1 MMEKLAEIKDGTVFK
16 SGVTDRCN
24 LFLGYKKEDRSTDY
38 ELEKRRYLMKKLK
51 FDSYDGVCFLNGLVF
66 FAPVALLVRTQ
77 AGVSEHVFFLL
88 QALLSGVIFLGEIPT
103 GFITDKIGYRKSL
116 ILAQVLLLG
125 ARSLLLAAFVS
136 RSLALFVVEAVVE
149 GIAACFTSG
158 TGSAYLYN
166 LYGENGY
173 LVKTAHAENFGIAGF
188 IISTVAYAG
197 IYKISGM
204 EGLLIT
210 TVVMDIIAVVCSFF
224 LRSESSK
231 TIIADRKEV
240 QILAVFKN
248 KKAFL
253 FVISLAIFS
262 IAWLLINFFY
272 VVKLENCGLPVE
284 WMSLIILSYS
294 AVQMLAEPIL
304 GKLSDGKNGKSSREK
319 LPAVTAAT
327 AGVAFLLFGVVK
339 FRAAVLLLMLIL
351 PLLLNLPEYLL
362 MDLENQ
368 FVDEAECG
376 SQRAATLSVLNMG
389 VNLVEILTLS
399 ASAFLTKIGIQWCF
413 VFVGCFLM
421 AIALLFARIQ
431 K

>member
-1 MMEKLAEIKDGTVFK
+1 
-16 SGVTDRCN
+16 
-24 LFLGYKKEDRSTDY
+24 
-38 ELEKRRYLMKKLK
+38 MKKLK

-77 AGVSEHVFFLL
+77 AGVSEHVFFIL

-136 RSLALFVVEAVVE
+136 RSLVLFVVEAVVE

-158 TGSAYLYN
+158 TGSAYLYA

-173 LVKTAHAENFGIAGF
+173 LAKTAHAGNFGTAGF

-231 TIIADRKEV
+231 TIIADRKEMRLQADIRQQENSGDTMQKKDSIR

-319 LPAVTAAT
+319 LPAVTAAA

-362 MDLENQ
+362 MNLENQ

-421 AIALLFARIQ
+421 VIALLFARIQ

>member
-1 MMEKLAEIKDGTVFK
+1 
-16 SGVTDRCN
+16 
-24 LFLGYKKEDRSTDY
+24 
-38 ELEKRRYLMKKLK
+38 MKKLK

-77 AGVSEHVFFLL
+77 AGVSEHIFFLL

-136 RSLALFVVEAVVE
+136 RSLVLFVVEAVVE

-158 TGSAYLYN
+158 TGSAYLYA

-173 LVKTAHAENFGIAGF
+173 LAKTAHAGNFGTAGF

-210 TVVMDIIAVVCSFF
+210 TVVMDVIAVVCSFF

-272 VVKLENCGLPVE
+272 VEKLENCGLPVE
-284 WMSLIILSYS
+284 WMSLIILIYS

-304 GKLSDGKNGKSSREK
+304 GKLSDGKNGKSGRGK

-339 FRAAVLLLMLIL
+339 FRSAVLLLMLIL

-362 MDLENQ
+362 MNLENQ

>member
-1 MMEKLAEIKDGTVFK
+1 
-16 SGVTDRCN
+16 
-24 LFLGYKKEDRSTDY
+24 
-38 ELEKRRYLMKKLK
+38 
-51 FDSYDGVCFLNGLVF
+51 
-66 FAPVALLVRTQ
+66 
-77 AGVSEHVFFLL
+77 
-88 QALLSGVIFLGEIPT
+88 
-103 GFITDKIGYRKSL
+103 
-116 ILAQVLLLG
+116 
-125 ARSLLLAAFVS
+125 
-136 RSLALFVVEAVVE
+136 
-149 GIAACFTSG
+149 
-158 TGSAYLYN
+158 
-166 LYGENGY
+166 
-173 LVKTAHAENFGIAGF
+173 
-188 IISTVAYAG
+188 
-197 IYKISGM
+197 M

-231 TIIADRKEV
+231 TIIADRKEMRLQADIRQQENSGDTMQKKQEKDSIR

-272 VVKLENCGLPVE
+272 VVKLENCSLPVE

-304 GKLSDGKNGKSSREK
+304 GKNGKFSREK
-319 LPAVTAAT
+319 LPAVTATT

-362 MDLENQ
+362 MNLENQ

>member
-1 MMEKLAEIKDGTVFK
+1 
-16 SGVTDRCN
+16 
-24 LFLGYKKEDRSTDY
+24 
-38 ELEKRRYLMKKLK
+38 MKKLK

-149 GIAACFTSG
+149 GTATCFTSG
-158 TGSAYLYN
+158 TGSAYLYD

-173 LVKTAHAENFGIAGF
+173 LVKTAHAENFGTAGF

-231 TIIADRKEV
+231 AVIADRKEV

-272 VVKLENCGLPVE
+272 VEKLENCGLPVE

-304 GKLSDGKNGKSSREK
+304 GKLSDEKNGKSGRGK

-368 FVDEAECG
+368 FVDETECG

-421 AIALLFARIQ
+421 VIAHLFARIQ

>member
-1 MMEKLAEIKDGTVFK
+1 
-16 SGVTDRCN
+16 
-24 LFLGYKKEDRSTDY
+24 
-38 ELEKRRYLMKKLK
+38 MKKLK

-77 AGVSEHVFFLL
+77 AGVSEHIFFLL

-136 RSLALFVVEAVVE
+136 RSLVLFVVEAVVE

-158 TGSAYLYN
+158 TGSAYLYA

-173 LVKTAHAENFGIAGF
+173 LVKTAHAENFGTAGF

-231 TIIADRKEV
+231 AVIADRKEV
-240 QILAVFKN
+240 QILAIFKN

-284 WMSLIILSYS
+284 CMSLIILSYS

-304 GKLSDGKNGKSSREK
+304 GKLSDGKNGKSGRKK
-319 LPAVTAAT
+319 LLAVTAVT
-327 AGVAFLLFGVVK
+327 AGVAFLLFGVIK

-368 FVDEAECG
+368 FVDETECG
-376 SQRAATLSVLNMG
+376 SQRAATLSVINMG

>member
-1 MMEKLAEIKDGTVFK
+1 
-16 SGVTDRCN
+16 
-24 LFLGYKKEDRSTDY
+24 
-38 ELEKRRYLMKKLK
+38 MKKLK

-77 AGVSEHVFFLL
+77 AGVSEHIFFLL

-116 ILAQVLLLG
+116 ILAQVLLFG

-158 TGSAYLYN
+158 TGSAYLYD

-173 LVKTAHAENFGIAGF
+173 LVKTAHAENFGTAGF

-231 TIIADRKEV
+231 TVIADRKEV

-272 VVKLENCGLPVE
+272 VEKLENCGLPVE

-304 GKLSDGKNGKSSREK
+304 GKLSDGKNGKSGREK

-339 FRAAVLLLMLIL
+339 FRAAVLFLMLIL

-399 ASAFLTKIGIQWCF
+399 ASAFLTKIGIRWCF

>member
-1 MMEKLAEIKDGTVFK
+1 
-16 SGVTDRCN
+16 
-24 LFLGYKKEDRSTDY
+24 
-38 ELEKRRYLMKKLK
+38 MKKLK

-77 AGVSEHVFFLL
+77 AGVSEHIFFLL

-116 ILAQVLLLG
+116 IWAQVLLFG

-158 TGSAYLYN
+158 TGSAYLYA

-173 LVKTAHAENFGIAGF
+173 LAKTAHAGNFGTAGF

-210 TVVMDIIAVVCSFF
+210 TVVANAAAVACSFF

-231 TIIADRKEV
+231 TVIADRKEV

-272 VVKLENCGLPVE
+272 VEKLENCGLPVE
-284 WMSLIILSYS
+284 WMSLIILIYS

-304 GKLSDGKNGKSSREK
+304 GKLSVGKNGKSGREK
-319 LPAVTAAT
+319 LLAVTAVT

-351 PLLLNLPEYLL
+351 PLLLNIPEYLL

-368 FVDEAECG
+368 FVDETECG

-421 AIALLFARIQ
+421 AAAFMFVRIQ

>member
-1 MMEKLAEIKDGTVFK
+1 
-16 SGVTDRCN
+16 
-24 LFLGYKKEDRSTDY
+24 
-38 ELEKRRYLMKKLK
+38 MKKLK

-77 AGVSEHVFFLL
+77 AGVSEHIFFLL

-158 TGSAYLYN
+158 TGSAYLYD

-173 LVKTAHAENFGIAGF
+173 LVKTAHAENFGTAGF

-210 TVVMDIIAVVCSFF
+210 TIVMDIIAVVCSFF

-231 TIIADRKEV
+231 TVIADRKEV

-272 VVKLENCGLPVE
+272 VEKLENCGLPVE

-304 GKLSDGKNGKSSREK
+304 GKLSDGKNGKSGRGK
-319 LPAVTAAT
+319 LPAVTAAA
-327 AGVAFLLFGVVK
+327 AGVAFLFFGVVK
-339 FRAAVLLLMLIL
+339 FRAAVLLLMLML

-362 MDLENQ
+362 MNLENQ

>member
-1 MMEKLAEIKDGTVFK
+1 
-16 SGVTDRCN
+16 
-24 LFLGYKKEDRSTDY
+24 
-38 ELEKRRYLMKKLK
+38 MKKLK

-77 AGVSEHVFFLL
+77 AGVSEHIFFLL

-116 ILAQVLLLG
+116 IWAQVLLFG

-149 GIAACFTSG
+149 GIAACFASG
-158 TGSAYLYN
+158 TGSAYLYA

-173 LVKTAHAENFGIAGF
+173 LAKTAHAGNFGTAGF

-231 TIIADRKEV
+231 AVIADRKEV
-240 QILAVFKN
+240 QILAIFKN

-284 WMSLIILSYS
+284 CMSLIILSYS

-304 GKLSDGKNGKSSREK
+304 GKLSDGKNGKSGRGK
-319 LPAVTAAT
+319 LPAVTATT

-368 FVDEAECG
+368 FVDETECG

-421 AIALLFARIQ
+421 AIAHLFARIQ

>member
-1 MMEKLAEIKDGTVFK
+1 
-16 SGVTDRCN
+16 
-24 LFLGYKKEDRSTDY
+24 
-38 ELEKRRYLMKKLK
+38 MKKLK

-77 AGVSEHVFFLL
+77 AGVSEHVFFIL

-136 RSLALFVVEAVVE
+136 RSLVLFVVEAVVE

-173 LVKTAHAENFGIAGF
+173 LVKTAHAENFGTAGF

-272 VVKLENCGLPVE
+272 VEKLENCGLPVE

-304 GKLSDGKNGKSSREK
+304 GKLSDGKNVKSGRGK
-319 LPAVTAAT
+319 LPAVTATT

-362 MDLENQ
+362 MNLENQ

-421 AIALLFARIQ
+421 VIALLFARIQ

>member
-1 MMEKLAEIKDGTVFK
+1 
-16 SGVTDRCN
+16 
-24 LFLGYKKEDRSTDY
+24 
-38 ELEKRRYLMKKLK
+38 MKKLK

-116 ILAQVLLLG
+116 ILAQVLLFG

-158 TGSAYLYN
+158 TGSAYLYD

-173 LVKTAHAENFGIAGF
+173 LVKTAHAENFGTAGF

-231 TIIADRKEV
+231 TVIADRKEV

-272 VVKLENCGLPVE
+272 VEKLENCGLPVE

-294 AVQMLAEPIL
+294 AVQMLAEAIL
-304 GKLSDGKNGKSSREK
+304 GKLSDGKNGKSGREK

-339 FRAAVLLLMLIL
+339 FRAAVLFLMLIL

>member
-1 MMEKLAEIKDGTVFK
+1 MMESV
-16 SGVTDRCN
+16 
-24 LFLGYKKEDRSTDY
+24 
-38 ELEKRRYLMKKLK
+38 
-51 FDSYDGVCFLNGLVF
+51 FLNGLVF

-77 AGVSEHVFFLL
+77 AGVSEHIFFLL

-116 ILAQVLLLG
+116 IWAQVLLFG

-158 TGSAYLYN
+158 TGSAYLYA

-173 LVKTAHAENFGIAGF
+173 LAKTAHAGNFGTAGF

-210 TVVMDIIAVVCSFF
+210 TVVANATTVVCSFF

-231 TIIADRKEV
+231 TVIADRKEV

-272 VVKLENCGLPVE
+272 VEKLENCGLPVE

-304 GKLSDGKNGKSSREK
+304 EKLSVGKNGKSGRKK
-319 LPAVTAAT
+319 LLAVTAVT
-327 AGVAFLLFGVVK
+327 AGVAFLLFGVIK
-339 FRAAVLLLMLIL
+339 LRAAVLLLMLIL

-368 FVDEAECG
+368 FVDETECG
-376 SQRAATLSVLNMG
+376 SQRTATLSVLNMG

-421 AIALLFARIQ
+421 VIAHLFARIQ

>member
-1 MMEKLAEIKDGTVFK
+1 
-16 SGVTDRCN
+16 
-24 LFLGYKKEDRSTDY
+24 
-38 ELEKRRYLMKKLK
+38 MKKLK

-77 AGVSEHVFFLL
+77 AGVSEHIFFLL

-116 ILAQVLLLG
+116 ILAQVLLFG

-136 RSLALFVVEAVVE
+136 RSLVLFVVEAVVE

-158 TGSAYLYN
+158 TGSAYLYA

-173 LVKTAHAENFGIAGF
+173 LAKTAHAGNFGTAGF

-210 TVVMDIIAVVCSFF
+210 TVVMDVIAVVCSFY

-319 LPAVTAAT
+319 LPAVTATT

>member
-1 MMEKLAEIKDGTVFK
+1 
-16 SGVTDRCN
+16 
-24 LFLGYKKEDRSTDY
+24 
-38 ELEKRRYLMKKLK
+38 MKKLK

-77 AGVSEHVFFLL
+77 AGVSEHIFFLL

-158 TGSAYLYN
+158 TGSAYLYA

-173 LVKTAHAENFGIAGF
+173 LAKTAHAGNFGTAGF

-231 TIIADRKEV
+231 AVIADRKEV
-240 QILAVFKN
+240 QILAIFKN

-262 IAWLLINFFY
+262 IVWLLINFFY

-304 GKLSDGKNGKSSREK
+304 GKLSDGKNGKSSRGK

>member
-1 MMEKLAEIKDGTVFK
+1 
-16 SGVTDRCN
+16 
-24 LFLGYKKEDRSTDY
+24 
-38 ELEKRRYLMKKLK
+38 MKKLK
-51 FDSYDGVCFLNGLVF
+51 LDSYDGVCFLNGLVF

-136 RSLALFVVEAVVE
+136 RSLVLFVVEAVVE
-149 GIAACFTSG
+149 GIAACFISG
-158 TGSAYLYN
+158 TGSAYLYA

-173 LVKTAHAENFGIAGF
+173 LAKTAHAGNFGTAGF

-210 TVVMDIIAVVCSFF
+210 TVVMDVIAVVCSFF

-304 GKLSDGKNGKSSREK
+304 GKLSDGKNGKSGRKK
-319 LPAVTAAT
+319 LPAVTAVT
-327 AGVAFLLFGVVK
+327 AGVAFLLFGVIK

-368 FVDEAECG
+368 FVDETECG

>member
-1 MMEKLAEIKDGTVFK
+1 
-16 SGVTDRCN
+16 
-24 LFLGYKKEDRSTDY
+24 
-38 ELEKRRYLMKKLK
+38 MKKLK

-77 AGVSEHVFFLL
+77 AGVSEHIFFLL
-88 QALLSGVIFLGEIPT
+88 QALLSSVIFLGEIPT

-116 ILAQVLLLG
+116 IWAQVLLFG

-158 TGSAYLYN
+158 TGSAYLYA

-173 LVKTAHAENFGIAGF
+173 LAKTAHAGNFGTAGF

-197 IYKISGM
+197 IYKISAM

-210 TVVMDIIAVVCSFF
+210 TVVANATTVVCSFF

-231 TIIADRKEV
+231 TVIADRKEV

-272 VVKLENCGLPVE
+272 VEKLENCGLPVE

-304 GKLSDGKNGKSSREK
+304 EKLSVGKNGKSGRKK
-319 LPAVTAAT
+319 LLAVTAVT
-327 AGVAFLLFGVVK
+327 AGVAFLLFGVIK
-339 FRAAVLLLMLIL
+339 LRAAVLLLMLIL

-368 FVDEAECG
+368 FVDETECG

-421 AIALLFARIQ
+421 VIAHLFARIQ

>member
-1 MMEKLAEIKDGTVFK
+1 
-16 SGVTDRCN
+16 
-24 LFLGYKKEDRSTDY
+24 
-38 ELEKRRYLMKKLK
+38 MKKLK

-158 TGSAYLYN
+158 TGSAYLYD

-173 LVKTAHAENFGIAGF
+173 LVKTAHAENFGTAGF
-188 IISTVAYAG
+188 IISTVAYAW

-210 TVVMDIIAVVCSFF
+210 TVVTNIIAVVCSFF

-231 TIIADRKEV
+231 TVIADRKEV

-272 VVKLENCGLPVE
+272 VEKLENCGLPVE

-304 GKLSDGKNGKSSREK
+304 EKLSVGKNGKSGRGK

-339 FRAAVLLLMLIL
+339 FRSAVLLLMLIL

-368 FVDEAECG
+368 FVDETECG

>member
-1 MMEKLAEIKDGTVFK
+1 
-16 SGVTDRCN
+16 
-24 LFLGYKKEDRSTDY
+24 
-38 ELEKRRYLMKKLK
+38 MKKLK

-77 AGVSEHVFFLL
+77 AGVSEHIFFLL

-116 ILAQVLLLG
+116 IWAQVLLFG

-149 GIAACFTSG
+149 GIAVCFTSG
-158 TGSAYLYN
+158 TGSAYLYD

-173 LVKTAHAENFGIAGF
+173 LVKTAHAENFGTAGF

-240 QILAVFKN
+240 QILAIFKN

-284 WMSLIILSYS
+284 WMSLIILIYS

-304 GKLSDGKNGKSSREK
+304 EKLSDGKNGKSGRGK

-376 SQRAATLSVLNMG
+376 SQRAAMLSVLNMG

>member
-1 MMEKLAEIKDGTVFK
+1 
-16 SGVTDRCN
+16 
-24 LFLGYKKEDRSTDY
+24 
-38 ELEKRRYLMKKLK
+38 MKKLK

-77 AGVSEHVFFLL
+77 AGVSEHVFFIL

-136 RSLALFVVEAVVE
+136 RSLVLFVVEAVVE

-158 TGSAYLYN
+158 TGSAYLYA

-173 LVKTAHAENFGIAGF
+173 LAKTAHAGNFGTAGF

-210 TVVMDIIAVVCSFF
+210 TVVIDIIAVVCSFF

-231 TIIADRKEV
+231 AVIADRKEV

-319 LPAVTAAT
+319 LPAVTATT

-362 MDLENQ
+362 MNLENQ

>member
-1 MMEKLAEIKDGTVFK
+1 
-16 SGVTDRCN
+16 
-24 LFLGYKKEDRSTDY
+24 
-38 ELEKRRYLMKKLK
+38 MKKLK

-158 TGSAYLYN
+158 TGSAYLYD

-173 LVKTAHAENFGIAGF
+173 LVKTAHAENFGTAGF

-231 TIIADRKEV
+231 TVIADRKEV

-272 VVKLENCGLPVE
+272 VEKLENCGLPVE

-304 GKLSDGKNGKSSREK
+304 GKLSDGKNGKSGREK

>member
-1 MMEKLAEIKDGTVFK
+1 MAQFLNQ
-16 SGVTDRCN
+16 VTDRCN
-24 LFLGYKKEDRSTDY
+24 LFLGYKKEDRSIDY

-136 RSLALFVVEAVVE
+136 RSRALFVVEAVVE
-149 GIAACFTSG
+149 GTATCFTSG
-158 TGSAYLYN
+158 TGSAYLYD

-173 LVKTAHAENFGIAGF
+173 LVKTAHAENFGTAGF

-240 QILAVFKN
+240 QILAILKN

-272 VVKLENCGLPVE
+272 VEKLENCGLPVE

-304 GKLSDGKNGKSSREK
+304 GKLSDGKNGKSGRGK

-327 AGVAFLLFGVVK
+327 AGVTFLFFGVVK

-368 FVDEAECG
+368 FVDETECG
-376 SQRAATLSVLNMG
+376 GQRAATLSVLNMG

-421 AIALLFARIQ
+421 VIALLFARIQ

>member
-1 MMEKLAEIKDGTVFK
+1 MAQFLNQ
-16 SGVTDRCN
+16 VTDRCN

-319 LPAVTAAT
+319 LPAVTATT

-362 MDLENQ
+362 MNLENQ

>member
-1 MMEKLAEIKDGTVFK
+1 
-16 SGVTDRCN
+16 
-24 LFLGYKKEDRSTDY
+24 
-38 ELEKRRYLMKKLK
+38 
-51 FDSYDGVCFLNGLVF
+51 
-66 FAPVALLVRTQ
+66 
-77 AGVSEHVFFLL
+77 
-88 QALLSGVIFLGEIPT
+88 
-103 GFITDKIGYRKSL
+103 
-116 ILAQVLLLG
+116 
-125 ARSLLLAAFVS
+125 
-136 RSLALFVVEAVVE
+136 
-149 GIAACFTSG
+149 
-158 TGSAYLYN
+158 
-166 LYGENGY
+166 
-173 LVKTAHAENFGIAGF
+173 
-188 IISTVAYAG
+188 
-197 IYKISGM
+197 
-204 EGLLIT
+204 
-210 TVVMDIIAVVCSFF
+210 MDIIAVVCSFF

-231 TIIADRKEV
+231 TIIADRKEMRLQADIRQQENSGDTMQKKQEKDSIR
-240 QILAVFKN
+240 QILAIFKN

-319 LPAVTAAT
+319 LPAVTATT

-368 FVDEAECG
+368 FVDETECG
-376 SQRAATLSVLNMG
+376 GQRAATLSVLNMG

-421 AIALLFARIQ
+421 VIALLFARIQ

>member
-1 MMEKLAEIKDGTVFK
+1 
-16 SGVTDRCN
+16 
-24 LFLGYKKEDRSTDY
+24 
-38 ELEKRRYLMKKLK
+38 MKKLK

-136 RSLALFVVEAVVE
+136 RSLVLFVVEAVVE
-149 GIAACFTSG
+149 GSAACFTSG
-158 TGSAYLYN
+158 TGSAYLYA

-173 LVKTAHAENFGIAGF
+173 LVKTAHAENFGTAGF

-231 TIIADRKEV
+231 AVIADRKEV
-240 QILAVFKN
+240 QILAIFKN

-304 GKLSDGKNGKSSREK
+304 EKLSDGKNGKSGRGK
-319 LPAVTAAT
+319 LPAVTAVT

>member
-1 MMEKLAEIKDGTVFK
+1 
-16 SGVTDRCN
+16 
-24 LFLGYKKEDRSTDY
+24 
-38 ELEKRRYLMKKLK
+38 MKKLK

-149 GIAACFTSG
+149 GTATCFTSG
-158 TGSAYLYN
+158 TGSAYLYD

-173 LVKTAHAENFGIAGF
+173 LVKTAHAENFGTAGF

-210 TVVMDIIAVVCSFF
+210 TVVMDIIAVVCSFY

-231 TIIADRKEV
+231 AVIADRKEV
-240 QILAVFKN
+240 QILAIFKN

-272 VVKLENCGLPVE
+272 VEKLENCGLPVE

-294 AVQMLAEPIL
+294 AVQMLAETIL
-304 GKLSDGKNGKSSREK
+304 GKLSVGKNGKSGRKK
-319 LPAVTAAT
+319 LLAVTAVT
-327 AGVAFLLFGVVK
+327 AGVAFLLFGVIK

-368 FVDEAECG
+368 FVDETECG

-421 AIALLFARIQ
+421 VIALLFAGI
-431 K
+431 KK

>member
-1 MMEKLAEIKDGTVFK
+1 
-16 SGVTDRCN
+16 
-24 LFLGYKKEDRSTDY
+24 
-38 ELEKRRYLMKKLK
+38 MKKLK

-77 AGVSEHVFFLL
+77 AGVSEHIFFLL

-116 ILAQVLLLG
+116 IWAQVLLFG

-158 TGSAYLYN
+158 TGSAYLYD

-173 LVKTAHAENFGIAGF
+173 HVKTAHAENFGTAGF
-188 IISTVAYAG
+188 IISTVAYAW

-210 TVVMDIIAVVCSFF
+210 TVVTNIIAVVCSFF

-231 TIIADRKEV
+231 TVIADRKEV

-272 VVKLENCGLPVE
+272 VEKLENCGLPVE

-304 GKLSDGKNGKSSREK
+304 EKLPVGKNGKSGRKK
-319 LPAVTAAT
+319 LPAVTAVT
-327 AGVAFLLFGVVK
+327 AGVAFLLFGVIK

-368 FVDEAECG
+368 FVDETECG
-376 SQRAATLSVLNMG
+376 SQRAATLSVINMG

>member
-1 MMEKLAEIKDGTVFK
+1 
-16 SGVTDRCN
+16 
-24 LFLGYKKEDRSTDY
+24 
-38 ELEKRRYLMKKLK
+38 MKKLK

-149 GIAACFTSG
+149 GTAACFTSG
-158 TGSAYLYN
+158 TGSAYLYD

-173 LVKTAHAENFGIAGF
+173 LVKTAHAENFGTAGF

-210 TVVMDIIAVVCSFF
+210 TVVMDVIAVVCSFF

-272 VVKLENCGLPVE
+272 VEKLENCGLPVE

-304 GKLSDGKNGKSSREK
+304 GKLSDGKNGKSGRGK

-362 MDLENQ
+362 MNLENQ

>member
-1 MMEKLAEIKDGTVFK
+1 
-16 SGVTDRCN
+16 
-24 LFLGYKKEDRSTDY
+24 
-38 ELEKRRYLMKKLK
+38 MKKLK

-116 ILAQVLLLG
+116 IWAQVLLLG

-158 TGSAYLYN
+158 TGSAYLYD

-173 LVKTAHAENFGIAGF
+173 LVKAAHAENFGTAGF

-210 TVVMDIIAVVCSFF
+210 TVVMNIIAVVCSFF

-231 TIIADRKEV
+231 TVIADRKEV

-304 GKLSDGKNGKSSREK
+304 EKLSDGKNGKSGRGK
-319 LPAVTAAT
+319 LPEVTATT

-362 MDLENQ
+362 MNLENQ

>member
-1 MMEKLAEIKDGTVFK
+1 
-16 SGVTDRCN
+16 
-24 LFLGYKKEDRSTDY
+24 
-38 ELEKRRYLMKKLK
+38 MKKLK

-339 FRAAVLLLMLIL
+339 CRAAVLLLMLIL

>member
-1 MMEKLAEIKDGTVFK
+1 
-16 SGVTDRCN
+16 
-24 LFLGYKKEDRSTDY
+24 
-38 ELEKRRYLMKKLK
+38 MKKLK

-136 RSLALFVVEAVVE
+136 RSLVLFVVEAVVE

-158 TGSAYLYN
+158 TGSAYLYA

-173 LVKTAHAENFGIAGF
+173 LAKTAHAGNFGTAGF

-210 TVVMDIIAVVCSFF
+210 TVVMDVIAVVCSFY

-240 QILAVFKN
+240 QILAIFKN

-294 AVQMLAEPIL
+294 AVQMLSEPIL
-304 GKLSDGKNGKSSREK
+304 GKLSDGKNGKSGRGK

-362 MDLENQ
+362 MNLENQ

>member
-1 MMEKLAEIKDGTVFK
+1 
-16 SGVTDRCN
+16 
-24 LFLGYKKEDRSTDY
+24 
-38 ELEKRRYLMKKLK
+38 MKKLK

-77 AGVSEHVFFLL
+77 AGVSEHVFFIL

-136 RSLALFVVEAVVE
+136 RSLVLFVVEAVVE

-158 TGSAYLYN
+158 TGSAYLYD

-173 LVKTAHAENFGIAGF
+173 LVKTAHAENFGTAGF

-231 TIIADRKEV
+231 AVIADRKEV

-319 LPAVTAAT
+319 LPAVTAAA

-351 PLLLNLPEYLL
+351 PLLLNLSEYLL
-362 MDLENQ
+362 MNLENQ

-421 AIALLFARIQ
+421 VIALLFARIQ

>member
-1 MMEKLAEIKDGTVFK
+1 
-16 SGVTDRCN
+16 
-24 LFLGYKKEDRSTDY
+24 
-38 ELEKRRYLMKKLK
+38 MKKLK

-77 AGVSEHVFFLL
+77 AGVSEHVFFIL

-136 RSLALFVVEAVVE
+136 RSLVLFVVEAVVE
-149 GIAACFTSG
+149 GIAACFTYG
-158 TGSAYLYN
+158 TGSAYLYA

-173 LVKTAHAENFGIAGF
+173 LAKTAHAGNFGTAGF

-210 TVVMDIIAVVCSFF
+210 TVVMDVIAVVCSFF

-272 VVKLENCGLPVE
+272 VEKLENCGLPVE
-284 WMSLIILSYS
+284 WMSLIILIYS

-304 GKLSDGKNGKSSREK
+304 GKLSDGKNGKSGRGK

-339 FRAAVLLLMLIL
+339 FRSAVLLLMLIL

-362 MDLENQ
+362 MNLENQ

>member
-1 MMEKLAEIKDGTVFK
+1 
-16 SGVTDRCN
+16 
-24 LFLGYKKEDRSTDY
+24 
-38 ELEKRRYLMKKLK
+38 MKKLK

-77 AGVSEHVFFLL
+77 AGVSEHIFFLL

-136 RSLALFVVEAVVE
+136 RSIVLFVVEAVVE

-158 TGSAYLYN
+158 TGSAYLYA

-173 LVKTAHAENFGIAGF
+173 LAKTAHAGNFGTAGF

-204 EGLLIT
+204 EGLLII

-231 TIIADRKEV
+231 TIIADRKEMRLQADIRQQGNSGDTMQEKDSIR
-240 QILAVFKN
+240 QILAIFKN
-248 KKAFL
+248 KKAVL

>member
-1 MMEKLAEIKDGTVFK
+1 
-16 SGVTDRCN
+16 
-24 LFLGYKKEDRSTDY
+24 
-38 ELEKRRYLMKKLK
+38 MKKLK

-149 GIAACFTSG
+149 GTATCFTSG
-158 TGSAYLYN
+158 TGSAYLYD

-173 LVKTAHAENFGIAGF
+173 LVKTAHAENFGTAGF

-231 TIIADRKEV
+231 AVIADRKEV
-240 QILAVFKN
+240 QILAIFKN

-272 VVKLENCGLPVE
+272 VEKLENCGLPVE

-304 GKLSDGKNGKSSREK
+304 GKLSDGKNGKFSREK
-319 LPAVTAAT
+319 LPTVTAST
-327 AGVAFLLFGVVK
+327 AGVAFLLFGVIK

-368 FVDEAECG
+368 FVDETECG

-399 ASAFLTKIGIQWCF
+399 ASAFLTKIGIQCCF

-421 AIALLFARIQ
+421 GIAFLFAGI
-431 K
+431 KK

>member
-1 MMEKLAEIKDGTVFK
+1 
-16 SGVTDRCN
+16 
-24 LFLGYKKEDRSTDY
+24 
-38 ELEKRRYLMKKLK
+38 MKKLK

-77 AGVSEHVFFLL
+77 AGVSEHIFFLL

-116 ILAQVLLLG
+116 IWAQVLLFG

-149 GIAACFTSG
+149 GIAVCFTSG
-158 TGSAYLYN
+158 TGSAYLYD

-173 LVKTAHAENFGIAGF
+173 LVKTAHAENFGTAGF

-240 QILAVFKN
+240 QILAIFKN

-294 AVQMLAEPIL
+294 AVQMLSEPIL
-304 GKLSDGKNGKSSREK
+304 GKLSDGKNGKSGRGK
-319 LPAVTAAT
+319 LPAVTAAA
-327 AGVAFLLFGVVK
+327 AGVAFLFFGVVK

-362 MDLENQ
+362 MNLENQ

-421 AIALLFARIQ
+421 VIALLFARIQ

>member
-1 MMEKLAEIKDGTVFK
+1 
-16 SGVTDRCN
+16 
-24 LFLGYKKEDRSTDY
+24 
-38 ELEKRRYLMKKLK
+38 MKKLK

-77 AGVSEHVFFLL
+77 AGVSEHIFFLL

-116 ILAQVLLLG
+116 IWAQVLLFG

-158 TGSAYLYN
+158 TGSAYLYA

-173 LVKTAHAENFGIAGF
+173 LAKTAHAGNFGTAGF

-210 TVVMDIIAVVCSFF
+210 TVVTNIIAVVCSFF

-231 TIIADRKEV
+231 TVIADRKEV

-272 VVKLENCGLPVE
+272 VEKLENCGLPVE
-284 WMSLIILSYS
+284 WMSLIILIYS

-304 GKLSDGKNGKSSREK
+304 EKLAVGKNGKSGRKK
-319 LPAVTAAT
+319 LLAVTAVT
-327 AGVAFLLFGVVK
+327 AGVAFLLFGVIK
-339 FRAAVLLLMLIL
+339 LRAAVLLLMLIL

-421 AIALLFARIQ
+421 VIALLFVRIQ

>member
-1 MMEKLAEIKDGTVFK
+1 
-16 SGVTDRCN
+16 
-24 LFLGYKKEDRSTDY
+24 
-38 ELEKRRYLMKKLK
+38 MKKLK

-149 GIAACFTSG
+149 GTATCFTSG
-158 TGSAYLYN
+158 TGSAYLYD

-173 LVKTAHAENFGIAGF
+173 LVKTAHAENFGTAGF

-197 IYKISGM
+197 IYKISSM

-231 TIIADRKEV
+231 AVIADRKEV
-240 QILAVFKN
+240 QILAIFKN

-272 VVKLENCGLPVE
+272 VEKLENCGLPVE

-362 MDLENQ
+362 MNLENQ

-421 AIALLFARIQ
+421 VIALLFVRIQ

>member
-1 MMEKLAEIKDGTVFK
+1 
-16 SGVTDRCN
+16 
-24 LFLGYKKEDRSTDY
+24 
-38 ELEKRRYLMKKLK
+38 MKKLK

-77 AGVSEHVFFLL
+77 AGVSEHIFFLL

-136 RSLALFVVEAVVE
+136 RSFVLFVVEAVVE

-158 TGSAYLYN
+158 TGSAYLYA

-173 LVKTAHAENFGIAGF
+173 LAKTAHAGNFGTAGF

-210 TVVMDIIAVVCSFF
+210 TVVMDIIAVVCSFY

-231 TIIADRKEV
+231 AVIADRKEV
-240 QILAVFKN
+240 QILAIFKN

-284 WMSLIILSYS
+284 CMSLIILSYS

-304 GKLSDGKNGKSSREK
+304 GKLSDGKNGKSGRKK
-319 LPAVTAAT
+319 LPAVTAVT
-327 AGVAFLLFGVVK
+327 AGVAFLLFGVIK

-368 FVDEAECG
+368 FVDETECG

>member
-1 MMEKLAEIKDGTVFK
+1 
-16 SGVTDRCN
+16 
-24 LFLGYKKEDRSTDY
+24 
-38 ELEKRRYLMKKLK
+38 MKKIK

-77 AGVSEHVFFLL
+77 AGVSEHIFFLL

-149 GIAACFTSG
+149 GTATCFTSG
-158 TGSAYLYN
+158 TGSAYLYD

-173 LVKTAHAENFGIAGF
+173 LVKTAHAENFGTAGF

-231 TIIADRKEV
+231 AVIADRKEV
-240 QILAVFKN
+240 QILAIFKN

-272 VVKLENCGLPVE
+272 VEKLENCGLPVE
-284 WMSLIILSYS
+284 WMSLIILNYS

-304 GKLSDGKNGKSSREK
+304 GKLSDGKNGKSGREK
-319 LPAVTAAT
+319 LPAVTAAA

-421 AIALLFARIQ
+421 VIAHLFARIQ

>member
-1 MMEKLAEIKDGTVFK
+1 
-16 SGVTDRCN
+16 
-24 LFLGYKKEDRSTDY
+24 
-38 ELEKRRYLMKKLK
+38 MKKLK

-125 ARSLLLAAFVS
+125 ARSLLLVAFVS

-149 GIAACFTSG
+149 GTATCFTSG
-158 TGSAYLYN
+158 TGSAYLYD

-173 LVKTAHAENFGIAGF
+173 LVKTAHAENFGTAGF

-210 TVVMDIIAVVCSFF
+210 TVVMDVIAVVCSFY

-272 VVKLENCGLPVE
+272 VEKLENCGLPVE

-304 GKLSDGKNGKSSREK
+304 GKLSDGKNGKSGREK
-319 LPAVTAAT
+319 LPAVTAAA

-362 MDLENQ
+362 MNLENQ
-368 FVDEAECG
+368 FVDEAEFG